1 MIIVDFQN
9 FPFLLPY
16 KVIGVILLVIRT
28 WALEQISHFLE
39 CPHIVSLSI
48 EQRLVILSNHKS
60 SYHYAALHTTSS
72 DLQIKILH
80 PHTQPYILFHVLMAD
95 GDFFAV
101 KCLRN
106 SRT

>member
-60 SYHYAALHTTSS
+60 SYHYVALHTTSS